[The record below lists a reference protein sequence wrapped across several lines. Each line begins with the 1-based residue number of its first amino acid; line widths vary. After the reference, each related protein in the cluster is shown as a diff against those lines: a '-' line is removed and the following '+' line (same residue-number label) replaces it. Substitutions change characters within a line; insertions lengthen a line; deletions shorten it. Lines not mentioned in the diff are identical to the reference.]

1 MAYEILGKE
10 TVYTGPVFSVDQIE
24 ITLPDQR
31 ARKYD
36 CVTLQNAVT
45 ILPIND
51 EGEVLFVKQF
61 RIGSNSSLIELPA
74 GKIEAGEAALA
85 TAEREIREETG
96 MAAKNLL
103 PMGKFFM
110 SPGYS
115 TEFMFTFL
123 ATGLYNSPLNPDAD
137 EFLNVV
143 KIPLKEVTQMIQSG
157 EIEDGKT
164 LATFFYALPY
174 INNDK

>member
-10 TVYTGPVFSVDQIE
+10 TVYNGPVFTVDKVE

-45 ILPIND
+45 ILPITD
-51 EGEVLFVKQF
+51 DGEVLFVKQY
-61 RIGSNSSLIELPA
+61 RVGSNSSLLELPA
-74 GKIEAGEAALA
+74 GKIESGEEAQA

-96 MAAKNLL
+96 MAAGKML
-103 PMGKFFM
+103 PIGKFFM

-115 TEFMFTFL
+115 SEFMYTYL
-123 ATGLYNSPLNPDAD
+123 ATGLYASPLDPDTD

-143 KIPLKEVTQMIQSG
+143 KIPLKKALQMAQTG
-157 EIEDGKT
+157 KIEDGKT
-164 LATFFYALPY
+164 LATFLFALPY
-174 INNDK
+174 INPDK